1 MNKNSV
7 NYDKKLNANKSKK
20 DRLKSKKN
28 RGLKKN
34 YFRLKRMNYVE
45 LRMKCGLKLRD
56 NNLRKSNSLIK
67 DSKKKCLIKRK
78 VRY

>member
-20 DRLKSKKN
+20 DRLKLKKN
-28 RGLKKN
+28 RDLKKN
-34 YFRLKRMNYVE
+34 YSRLKKMNYAE
-45 LRMKCGLKLRD
+45 LRMKCGPKLRD
-56 NNLRKSNSLIK
+56 NNTKKSKTLGKHIKKKSLIM
-67 DSKKKCLIKRK
+67 KR

>member
-20 DRLKSKKN
+20 DRLKLKKN
-28 RGLKKN
+28 RDLKKN
-34 YFRLKRMNYVE
+34 YSRLKKMNYVE
-45 LRMKCGLKLRD
+45 LRMKCGPKLRD
-56 NNLRKSNSLIK
+56 NNTKKSKTLGNHSKKKSLIK
-67 DSKKKCLIKRK
+67 KR